1 LKTFVQATNPATL
14 GTARVPSSRFETS
27 QLDRALSEIEEAP
40 GIVLF
45 TLLEKDLVARPEAK
59 CQEINLPS
67 LSIIGP
73 VMQLFNAYLGAPTT
87 GRLGAQQQWRYRTW
101 CSG

>member
-1 LKTFVQATNPATL
+1 LVELVQATNPATL

-27 QLDRALSEIEEAP
+27 QLDRVLRIEKAP
-40 GIVLF
+40 GIVFF
-45 TLLEKDLVARPEAK
+45 TLLEKDLVARLEAK

-73 VMQLFNAYLGAPTT
+73 VMQLFHAYLGAPTT
-87 GRLGAQQQWRYRTW
+87 GRVGAQQQW
-101 CSG
+101 